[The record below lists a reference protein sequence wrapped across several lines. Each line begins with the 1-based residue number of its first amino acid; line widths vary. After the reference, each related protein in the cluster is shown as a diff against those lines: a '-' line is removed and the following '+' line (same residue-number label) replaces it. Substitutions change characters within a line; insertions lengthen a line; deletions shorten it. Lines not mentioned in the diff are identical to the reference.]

1 MKNISE
7 NANKA
12 TKLRAEDSGFVCK
25 KNDEIIL
32 DIEDLGTDGEGIGKI
47 CGYTLFVKDA
57 LIGDKIRAKVMKT
70 KKNYGYAKL
79 LEIIV
84 PSDWR
89 TEPKCPIAR
98 QCGGCQL
105 QHCNYEKQLEWK
117 RKKVEDCINRIGG
130 LKDIKVSP
138 VIGMDFPYYY
148 RNKAQ
153 FPVGN
158 DKDGNI
164 ITGFYAGR
172 THSIIPFTQC
182 CIQHPFNSTILDVV
196 IKYMQEN
203 KISAYNETSHKG
215 IVRHII
221 TRVAQVTG
229 QIMVCLVI
237 NADKLP
243 KFEKLVQMLLECNN
257 NNKELDIKSICINI
271 NKERTN
277 VILGDKTEV
286 LYGLHYIT
294 DYIGHI
300 KYNISLPSFYQVNH
314 GQTEKLYEKVLE
326 FAGLK
331 GDETVW
337 DLYCGIGTI
346 SLFLAQKAEK
356 VYGVEI
362 VPQAIEDARKNA
374 ALNDINNVEFFVGA
388 AEEVV
393 PLQYE
398 KSDRSLNADVVTL
411 DPLERAA
418 MKNCLTQL

>member
-172 THSIIPFTQC
+172 THSIIPFTRC
-182 CIQHPFNSTILDVV
+182 SIQHPFNSTILDVV

-277 VILGDKTEV
+277 VILGDRTEV

-362 VPQAIEDARKNA
+362 VPQAIEDARTNA
-374 ALNDINNVEFFVGA
+374 ALNSINNVEFFIGA

-398 KSDRSLNADVVTL
+398 KSGGSLNADVVTL